1 VRQQPLVP
9 PQAWPGTLGSCLD
22 ASGTCTNPPA
32 ATTRAAC
39 DGVDNPATV
48 GVNEAGVFTSTAT
61 YVENSFGD
69 SPVDDDALCT
79 DDQVLI
85 GHHHWPFVTL
95 SVDPRTRDQAGAKPE
110 PTMACP
116 PTATCQFTYSWA
128 LPCSKKCGA
137 LQTSP
142 PAYKCIDA
150 NRPNAAAG
158 TTYTEATGT
167 CTDTQGGVVV
177 VYEDDCAVGAGS
189 TWEPP
194 AGTACAVQA
203 KPNTNTRICAAT
215 DACLYRRG
223 RAPELARTS

>member
-1 VRQQPLVP
+1 MRQQPLVP
-9 PQAWPGTLGSCLD
+9 PQAWPETFDSCLD
-22 ASGTCTNPPA
+22 ASGTCTNPLA

-39 DGVDNPATV
+39 NGVDNPATV

-61 YVENSFGD
+61 YMANSFGD
-69 SPVDDDALCT
+69 SPVDNDALCT

-85 GHHHWPFVTL
+85 GHHHWPFVTT
-95 SVDPRTRDQAGAKPE
+95 VDLCTRDQAGAKPD
-110 PTMACP
+110 PTMTCP
-116 PTATCQFTYSWA
+116 PTAACRFTYSWA

-150 NRPNAAAG
+150 NRPNADAG

-177 VYEDDCAVGAGS
+177 GAYEDDCAVGGGS

-203 KPNTNTRICAAT
+203 KPNTNNRICAAT